1 MQRSSRRGKPWLVAL
16 LVGAAPLG
24 LAGCVDGAGAE
35 ASPSPVAVFDSDD
48 EAVAAAVAVYERY
61 LAINA
66 AINADRGADPERV
79 LDVSTNE
86 YGTRLL
92 AEYRE
97 MRAAEVFI
105 VGTATLLSSRL
116 VEIDHL
122 RTRLD
127 VGLCVDQS
135 ATRIINRAGEDVTP
149 EGTEH
154 SALLVTFQSS
164 RRDGLLLDGS
174 ERWSDDAP
182 C

>member
-1 MQRSSRRGKPWLVAL
+1 MFTASISMT
-16 LVGAAPLG
+16 
-24 LAGCVDGAGAE
+24 GCVDGAAS
-35 ASPSPVAVFDSDD
+35 APSPSPTPVFVTDD

-61 LAINA
+61 LVINA

-79 LDVSTNE
+79 LDVSTNQ

-105 VGTATLLSSRL
+105 VGTASLLSSRL
-116 VEIDHL
+116 VEIDPL